1 MNITIPGIKYYNTNV
16 LLGALITLV
25 ASCSQVPLHWIEPII
40 KKFVTHSA
48 FVALVNGFIVA
59 LVTYIPLQYVSSK
72 NALSSC
78 ILLGLLVAKLTV
90 FGNEGFLPGLSLIG
104 FFFLMYYSV
113 LEESEHNLFNTG
125 HIKLT

>member
-1 MNITIPGIKYYNTNV
+1 MNIKIPGIKYYNTNV

-40 KKFVTHSA
+40 KKFVTHNA
-48 FVALVNGFIVA
+48 FVALVNGLIIA

-90 FGNEGFLPGLSLIG
+90 YGNKGFLPGLSLIG

-113 LEESEHNLFNTG
+113 LEESEHNLFNATS
-125 HIKLT
+125 H